1 MKRQT
6 ARMSSRGTSS
16 AGTDIIAPSGTCGSR
31 LRPAMV
37 QGGRCGREPRRFK
50 QRDTG
55 RLDDIRD
62 PS

>member
-37 QGGRCGREPRRFK
+37 QGGRRGREPRRFK

>member
-6 ARMSSRGTSS
+6 ARMSSRDEQCR
-16 AGTDIIAPSGTCGSR
+16 TDIIAPSGTCGSR

-37 QGGRCGREPRRFK
+37 QGGRRGREPRRFK